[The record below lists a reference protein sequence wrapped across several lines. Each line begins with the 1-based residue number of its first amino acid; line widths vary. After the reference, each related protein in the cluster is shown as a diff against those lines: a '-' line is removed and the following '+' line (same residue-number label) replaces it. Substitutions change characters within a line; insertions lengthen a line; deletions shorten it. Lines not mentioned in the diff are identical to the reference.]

1 MKTDMSIIGQPD
13 RANLHFERK
22 VRVAFKFLEDIG
34 FVEVEALPTLVRY
47 FKTGVEVDVYH
58 GRQSYEVGAGIT
70 GFGTRYAMSEIIRAS
85 DQEAA
90 KRYRSAV
97 VTKEEGL
104 AESLEE
110 LSLQMKRYGIPA
122 LQGNSEFFSSLNNQR
137 KQWLEEYALDVL
149 AEQLRPQ
156 AHKAFQRGD
165 YSIAVELFS
174 RIQARLSTAELKKMA
189 IAKARAG

>member
-1 MKTDMSIIGQPD
+1 MKTDTNIMDKVD
-13 RANLHFERK
+13 RANLHFERQ

-34 FVEVEALPTLVRY
+34 FVEIEALPTLVRY
-47 FKTGVEVDVYH
+47 LKAGVEVDVYH

-70 GFGTRYAMSEIIRAS
+70 GFGTRYAMSEIIHAS

-90 KRYRSAV
+90 NRYRNAV
-97 VTKEEGL
+97 VTTEDGL

-110 LSLQMKRYGIPA
+110 LSLQMKRYGIQA
-122 LQGNSEFFSSLNNQR
+122 LQGRSEFFSLLDNLR
-137 KQWLEEYALDVL
+137 KQWTEEYALDVL

-156 AHKAFQRGD
+156 AHGAFQRGD

-174 RIQARLSTAELKKMA
+174 RIQARLSTAELKKLA